1 MLLVCFLINTRPQ
14 PLVLLFFFLAKRN
27 VLKKTNA
34 EARAR
39 PGQYSGGNDAR
50 KARTRRLHAR
60 INYVMRVD
68 CLSSVAYAEDIA
80 RSTWEV

>member
-1 MLLVCFLINTRPQ
+1 VLLVCFLINTRPQ

-39 PGQYSGGNDAR
+39 PGNLSRGHDSR
-50 KARTRRLHAR
+50 KARTRRLDAR
-60 INYVMRVD
+60 LAYVI
-68 CLSSVAYAEDIA
+68 VALMI
-80 RSTWEV
+80 V